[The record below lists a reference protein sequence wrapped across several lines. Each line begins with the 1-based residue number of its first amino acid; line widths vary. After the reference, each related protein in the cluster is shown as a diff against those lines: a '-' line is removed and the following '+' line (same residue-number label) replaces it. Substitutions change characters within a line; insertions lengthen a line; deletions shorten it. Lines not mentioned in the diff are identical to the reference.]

1 MAITNIFRSIRNT
14 RTIYQKHPGLVINS
28 VQAFGKCMLSS
39 SNVSEKLSRPEA
51 VMKIK
56 MRVIDRSKFRSLH
69 TSGRLKI
76 KDKDEYYAQL
86 ALKESREKELVSK
99 ELFED
104 SSEKNRETFK
114 NAIEIFNKRDVRKR
128 GSVEFIY
135 AALKNMKQFDCN
147 R

>member
-1 MAITNIFRSIRNT
+1 MICSVKNT
-14 RTIYQKHPGLVINS
+14 RIICEKYQRLGINVKQS
-28 VQAFGKCMLSS
+28 FGKCMFS
-39 SNVSEKLSRPEA
+39 SNVSEKLSRQKA
-51 VMKIK
+51 VTKIQI
-56 MRVIDRSKFRSLH
+56 RAIDQSKFRPLH
-69 TSGRLKI
+69 TSSRLKV
-76 KDKDEYYAQL
+76 KEKDEYYAQL
-86 ALKESREKELVSK
+86 ELKQTREKDLVSK